1 MKAIDAD
8 VLQVREVGKPK
19 IGDDQVL
26 IKVAATSV
34 NWADLW
40 KRADFRRKV
49 RSATSSKPNLGL
61 ECSGR
66 IIEVGSQVTRL
77 KIGDEVCGI
86 VSGGG
91 YAELVAVC
99 DKLVIPIPMG
109 IPLRDAAALP
119 LSACL
124 IWHCFFKMNR
134 VRQDQIILIHRAAGG
149 VGSLAIQILK
159 YYGCHVYITAGT
171 REKLAF
177 CKGLGAEV
185 CINYRKENF
194 YERVFE
200 ETQGKGVDYILD
212 HRGDDFLG
220 KNLYSLAIGGT
231 LILTRS
237 KSECSNIKV
246 DLGLVAAKK
255 ISITGGNSL
264 SLSPAEHATLLNDVE
279 KNIWPA
285 IAQQRIRPIIYK
297 SFKFIEAADAHTAM
311 QKSINLGKVLLLPI
325 FHGQKHQ
332 SWNNCSFWLEVYRH
346 QSWNNSSFW
355 LGVFFCV
362 IIPLYFVWIIV
373 AILEMDFD
381 PN

>member
-1 MKAIDAD
+1 MKGEKAIQKMKAIDAD
-8 VLQVREVGKPK
+8 VLQVREVEKPK

-26 IKVAATSV
+26 IEVAATSV

-40 KRADFRRKV
+40 KRADFRGKV
-49 RSATSSKPNLGL
+49 RTATSPKPNLGL

-66 IIEVGSQVTRL
+66 IVEVGSQVTRW

-124 IWHCFFKMNR
+124 IWHCFFRLNR

-159 YYGCHVYITAGT
+159 YYGCHVYITA
-171 REKLAF
+171 
-177 CKGLGAEV
+177 
-185 CINYRKENF
+185 
-194 YERVFE
+194 
-200 ETQGKGVDYILD
+200 
-212 HRGDDFLG
+212 
-220 KNLYSLAIGGT
+220 
-231 LILTRS
+231 
-237 KSECSNIKV
+237 
-246 DLGLVAAKK
+246 
-255 ISITGGNSL
+255 GGNSL

-297 SFKFIEAADAHTAM
+297 SFKFIEAAGAHTAM

-325 FHGQKHQ
+325 FHGEKHQ
-332 SWNNCSFWLEVYRH
+332 SWNTCSCWLCVWGRWQWKNGVGFEDCQGGGFRRPWATRKGDEDEAVCCEEVDCYL
-346 QSWNNSSFW
+346 FK
-355 LGVFFCV
+355 V
-362 IIPLYFVWIIV
+362 
-373 AILEMDFD
+373 
-381 PN
+381 

>member
-1 MKAIDAD
+1 MKAIHCDLLGDAD
-8 VLQVREVGKPK
+8 VLQVIEVEKPK
-19 IGDDQVL
+19 IRDDEVL
-26 IKVAATSV
+26 IEVAATSV

-40 KRADFRRKV
+40 KLADFRRKV
-49 RSATSSKPNLGL
+49 RSATSPKPNLGL

-66 IIEVGSQVTRL
+66 IVEVGSQVTRW

-86 VSGGG
+86 VPGGG

-109 IPLRDAAALP
+109 IPLRDAATLP

-124 IWHCFFKMNR
+124 IWHCFFRLNR

-171 REKLAF
+171 REKIAF

-194 YERVFE
+194 YKRVFE
-200 ETQGKGVDYILD
+200 ETKGKDFGVI
-212 HRGDDFLG
+212 
-220 KNLYSLAIGGT
+220 
-231 LILTRS
+231 
-237 KSECSNIKV
+237 
-246 DLGLVAAKK
+246 AAKN
-255 ISITGGNSL
+255 ISIAGGNSL
-264 SLSPAEHATLLNDVE
+264 SLSPAAHATLLNDVE

-297 SFKFIEAADAHTAM
+297 SFKLIEAADAHTAM
-311 QKSINLGKVLLLPI
+311 QKSINLGKYLRSVDLDT
-325 FHGQKHQ
+325 GRDGG
-332 SWNNCSFWLEVYRH
+332 SGNMG
-346 QSWNNSSFW
+346 
-355 LGVFFCV
+355 LGLKTVGV
-362 IIPLYFVWIIV
+362 GAGVW
-373 AILEMDFD
+373 
-381 PN
+381 